1 MIKRGEVYFLKVFFL
16 LFGKCHL
23 EERMMGIFMLEK
35 QKKPTKTLDCKRAL
49 VLVWLPWYEQHD
61 KI

>member
-49 VLVWLPWYEQHD
+49 VLVWLP
-61 KI
+61 